1 MEFCDVIIYVFKI
14 IIIIYL
20 FISSKKTILN
30 DIEFLQN
37 AASECT
43 LFLNRNDQFPISN
56 PCKVLLIGSGARN
69 TVKGGLGSGDVDS
82 NFTTIEQGLEK
93 AGFTISPISKKWF
106 DDYISIKQNNLQEHL
121 KNISS
126 LYKSSGQ
133 SSPFVSLS
141 FPEVEYNL
149 NLKENENEK
158 SDIAIY
164 VLSRNMGEG
173 SDRRPIKG
181 EVFLTDTEINDI
193 LFLEQNYKKF
203 MLVLNV
209 GGVIDLS
216 PVINIS
222 NILLLSQ
229 LGLVTGDA
237 FVDILIGKT
246 NPSGKLATT
255 WGKYNDYKFINEF
268 DDLDETNYL
277 EGIYVGYRYF
287 DSVGVSPLYPFG
299 YGKSYTEFNISKI
312 SLTNYKDEIA
322 IKVKVENIGNFA
334 GKEVVQVY
342 VSPSQE
348 NEDKPYQSLVA
359 FEKTKILEPGKNDN
373 IKLKFKLRD
382 IARYDTKTAQYI
394 LDKGNYIIR
403 VGKSSRDTNIYGCIK
418 LEEDIIIAQLKNIV
432 DHPGFEDF
440 KPNINMFTKEE
451 NSNIKLHQIIYLTKD
466 DFDLYKEVNY
476 TYIASISRK
485 LDNFSNEDL
494 MYLCLGNFK
503 DESLNHTINN
513 TNITK
518 EKEMG
523 LAGTTTKN
531 IPKIKK
537 YLTMSDGPAGL
548 RMSKAY
554 GIDKDGFYHRM
565 DINIINFY
573 NYRYL
578 AKNKN
583 ISLIYN
589 STANINVTEYP
600 KVLFQYPIAIPIAT
614 ALAQSFNFD
623 LVKNIGK
630 IIGKDMKKFNIDFWL
645 APGLNIHRNILCG
658 RNFEYFS
665 EDPLVSGTMAAA
677 IIQGVQSVKNK
688 AATIKHFAANN
699 QEFNRLNSNSK
710 ISERALREIYLKG
723 FQIAIEKGKP
733 LGLMTSYNLLN
744 GIHTSENFDLIIN
757 VLSNEWKYQG
767 LIMTD
772 WSTSG
777 RKQYLKSKNP
787 AQDAFNII
795 KAGVDI
801 MMPGSK
807 IDYDILAKRLEEK
820 LLDREDLLRCAGKV
834 YEIIKLINGD
844 LLD

>member
-20 FISSKKTILN
+20 INSSKKTILN

-43 LFLNRNDQFPISN
+43 IFLNRNDQFPISN

-106 DDYISIKQNNLQEHL
+106 DDYINIKQNNLQEHL
-121 KNISS
+121 KNITS
-126 LYKSSGQ
+126 LYTKSGQ
-133 SSPFVSLS
+133 SSPFASLS
-141 FPEVEYNL
+141 FPEVEYSL
-149 NLKENENEK
+149 NIKENENEK

-181 EVFLTDTEINDI
+181 EVFLTETEINDI
-193 LFLEQNYKKF
+193 LFLEQNYNKF

-209 GGVIDLS
+209 GGIIDLS

-237 FVDILIGKT
+237 FVDILLGKT

-255 WGKYNDYKFINEF
+255 WGKYSDYKFINEF
-268 DDLDETNYL
+268 GDLDETNYL
-277 EGIYVGYRYF
+277 EGVYVGYRYF

-299 YGKSYTEFNISKI
+299 YGKSYTEFNISKL
-312 SLTNYKDEIA
+312 SLTNYKDEIT
-322 IKVKVENIGNFA
+322 IKVKVDNIGNFP

-348 NEDKPYQSLVA
+348 NEDKPYQTLVA
-359 FEKTKILEPGKNDN
+359 FGKSKIIEPGKNDN

-382 IARYDTKTAQYI
+382 VARYDTKAAQYI

-403 VGKSSRDTNIYGCIK
+403 VGNSSKDTYIYGCIK
-418 LEEDIIIAQLKNIV
+418 LGEDIIIEQLKNII

-440 KPNINMFTKEE
+440 KPNVNIFAKEDNYNINDY
-451 NSNIKLHQIIYLTKD
+451 QIIQLTKD
-466 DFDLYKEVNY
+466 DFDLYKTVNY
-476 TYIASISRK
+476 THIASISRK
-485 LDNFSNEDL
+485 LENFTNQEL
-494 MYLCLGNFK
+494 IYLCLGNFK
-503 DESLNHTINN
+503 NESLNHTINN
-513 TNITK
+513 TIITK

-523 LAGTTTKN
+523 LAGTTTKK

-548 RMSKAY
+548 RMAKAY
-554 GIDKDGFYHRM
+554 GIDKEGFYHRM
-565 DINIINFY
+565 DVNIINFY
-573 NYRYL
+573 NYRHL
-578 AKNKN
+578 VKHKN

-600 KVLFQYPIAIPIAT
+600 KIIFQYPITIPIAT

-665 EDPLVSGTMAAA
+665 EDPLISGTMAAS
-677 IIQGVQSVKNK
+677 IVQGVQSVKNK
-688 AATIKHFAANN
+688 ATTIKHFAANN

-710 ISERALREIYLKG
+710 VSERALRQIYLKG

-757 VLSNEWKYQG
+757 VLRNEWKYKG

-777 RKQYLKSKNP
+777 RKQFLKSKNS

-807 IDYDILAKRLEEK
+807 TDYGILEKRLEEK
-820 LLDREDLLRCAGKV
+820 ILNRQDLLRCAGKV
-834 YEIIKLINGD
+834 YETIKLLKGD

>member
-1 MEFCDVIIYVFKI
+1 MEFCDTIIYVFKI

-20 FISSKKTILN
+20 IISSKKTILN

-43 LFLNRNDQFPISN
+43 LFLNRNEQFPISN

-93 AGFTISPISKKWF
+93 AGFTISTISKKWF
-106 DDYISIKQNNLQEHL
+106 DDYINIKQNNLQEHL

-126 LYKSSGQ
+126 LYTKSGQ
-133 SSPFVSLS
+133 SSPFASLS
-141 FPEVEYNL
+141 FPEVEYYL
-149 NLKENENEK
+149 NIKENENEK

-203 MLVLNV
+203 MLVLNI

-216 PVINIS
+216 PIMNIS

-229 LGLVTGDA
+229 LGLVTGDT
-237 FVDILIGKT
+237 FVDILLGKT
-246 NPSGKLATT
+246 NPSGKLSTT
-255 WGKYNDYKFINEF
+255 WGKFSDYKFINEF
-268 DDLDETNYL
+268 GNLDETNYL
-277 EGIYVGYRYF
+277 EGVYVGYRYF

-299 YGKSYTEFNISKI
+299 YGKSYTEFNISKL
-312 SLTNYKDEIA
+312 SLTNYRDEIT
-322 IKVKVENIGNFA
+322 IKVKVENIGNFS
-334 GKEVVQVY
+334 GKEVIQVY

-359 FEKTKILEPGKNDN
+359 FAKTKILEPGKNDN

-382 IARYDTKTAQYI
+382 IARYDIKEAQYI
-394 LDKGNYIIR
+394 LDRGNYIIR
-403 VGKSSRDTNIYGCIK
+403 VGNNSKDTEIYGYIK
-418 LEEDIIIAQLKNIV
+418 LEEDIIIEQLKNIV

-440 KPNINMFTKEE
+440 KPNVNIFAKEDNDIN
-451 NSNIKLHQIIYLTKD
+451 NYQIIQLTKD
-466 DFDLYKEVNY
+466 DFDLYKTVNY
-476 TYIASISRK
+476 TYIASISKK
-485 LDNFSNEDL
+485 LENFTNQEL
-494 MYLCLGNFK
+494 IYLCLGNFK
-503 DESLNHTINN
+503 NESLNYTTNN

-523 LAGTTTKN
+523 LAGTTTKRL
-531 IPKIKK
+531 PKIKK

-548 RMSKAY
+548 RLAKAY
-554 GIDKDGFYHRM
+554 GIDNEGFYHRM

-573 NYRYL
+573 NYRHL
-578 AKNKN
+578 VKNKN
-583 ISLIYN
+583 ISIIYN
-589 STANINVTEYP
+589 STENINFTEYP
-600 KVLFQYPIAIPIAT
+600 KILFQYPIAIPIAT

-630 IIGKDMKKFNIDFWL
+630 IMGKEMKKFNVDFWL

-665 EDPLVSGTMAAA
+665 EDPLISGTMAAA
-677 IIQGVQSVKNK
+677 IVQGVQSLKNK

-710 ISERALREIYLKG
+710 VSERALREIYLKG

-744 GIHTSENFDLIIN
+744 GIHTSENYDLIIN
-757 VLSNEWKYQG
+757 VIRNEWNYKG

-772 WSTSG
+772 WTTSG
-777 RKQYLKSKNP
+777 RKQFFKSKNP
-787 AQDAFNII
+787 SQDVFNII

-807 IDYDILAKRLEEK
+807 TDYGILEKRLEEK
-820 LLDREDLLRCAGKV
+820 ILNRQDLLRCAGKV
-834 YEIIKLINGD
+834 YETIKLIKGD

>member
-1 MEFCDVIIYVFKI
+1 MEFCDAIIYVFKI

-20 FISSKKTILN
+20 IISSKKTILN

-43 LFLNRNDQFPISN
+43 LFLNRNEQFPISN

-93 AGFTISPISKKWF
+93 AGFTISTISKKWF
-106 DDYISIKQNNLQEHL
+106 DDYINIKQNNLQEHL

-126 LYKSSGQ
+126 LYTKSGQ
-133 SSPFVSLS
+133 SSPFASLS
-141 FPEVEYNL
+141 FPEVEYYL
-149 NLKENENEK
+149 NIKENENEK

-203 MLVLNV
+203 MLVLNI

-216 PVINIS
+216 PIMNIS

-229 LGLVTGDA
+229 LGLVTGDT
-237 FVDILIGKT
+237 FVDILLGKT
-246 NPSGKLATT
+246 NPSGKLSTT
-255 WGKYNDYKFINEF
+255 WGKFSDYKFINEF
-268 DDLDETNYL
+268 GNLDETNYL
-277 EGIYVGYRYF
+277 EGVYVGYRYF

-299 YGKSYTEFNISKI
+299 YGKSYTEFNISKL
-312 SLTNYKDEIA
+312 SLTNYRDEIT
-322 IKVKVENIGNFA
+322 IKVKVENIGNFS
-334 GKEVVQVY
+334 GKEVIQVY

-359 FEKTKILEPGKNDN
+359 FAKTKILEPGKNDN

-382 IARYDTKTAQYI
+382 IARYDIKEAQYI
-394 LDKGNYIIR
+394 LDRGNYIIR
-403 VGKSSRDTNIYGCIK
+403 VGNNSKDTEIYGYIK
-418 LEEDIIIAQLKNIV
+418 LEEDIIIEQLKNIV

-440 KPNINMFTKEE
+440 KPNVNIFAKEDNDIN
-451 NSNIKLHQIIYLTKD
+451 NYQIIQLTKD
-466 DFDLYKEVNY
+466 DFDLYKTINY
-476 TYIASISRK
+476 TYIASISKK
-485 LDNFSNEDL
+485 LENFTNQEL
-494 MYLCLGNFK
+494 IYLCLGNFK
-503 DESLNHTINN
+503 NESLNHTTNN

-523 LAGTTTKN
+523 LAGTTTKKL
-531 IPKIKK
+531 PKIKK

-548 RMSKAY
+548 RMAKAY
-554 GIDKDGFYHRM
+554 GIDNEGFYHRM

-573 NYRYL
+573 NYRHL
-578 AKNKN
+578 VKNKN
-583 ISLIYN
+583 ISIIYN
-589 STANINVTEYP
+589 STANINFTEYP
-600 KVLFQYPIAIPIAT
+600 KIIFQYPIAIPIAT

-630 IIGKDMKKFNIDFWL
+630 IMGKEMKKFNVDFWL

-665 EDPLVSGTMAAA
+665 EDPLISGTMAAA
-677 IIQGVQSVKNK
+677 IVQGVQSLKNK

-710 ISERALREIYLKG
+710 VSERALREIYLKG

-744 GIHTSENFDLIIN
+744 GIHTSENYDLIIN
-757 VLSNEWKYQG
+757 VIRNEWNYKG

-772 WSTSG
+772 WTTSG
-777 RKQYLKSKNP
+777 RKQFFKSKNP
-787 AQDAFNII
+787 SQDVFNII

-807 IDYDILAKRLEEK
+807 TDYGILEKRLEEK
-820 LLDREDLLRCAGKV
+820 ILNRQDLLRCAGKV
-834 YEIIKLINGD
+834 YETIKLIKGD